1 MKKVLLLIVLF
12 VLCGTA
18 NAYFGDDYV
27 DVDIVYHYDAGRI
40 DSAIGSVLPARVELP
55 TALSKL
61 EMPTNRFNPVYGH
74 VMEYRTKVF
83 SANTIDDGKCRYRD
97 EYNQCVSVMPGI
109 EEYVPADKPEF
120 TDKELFLKDRA
131 DKIMQRNDSLFKK
144 AKSQIQSEY
153 RYLSGKAQTIGLH
166 EIKIYV
172 DYYYDSTEKKWIRP
186 DAENCIVTMM
196 MVTKSGVFLHQDKDS
211 TIRVR
216 NYLYHIPE
224 AKTKRLF
231 FDNGY
236 SQVASEIPEKVPLD
250 SIKVFPY
257 KLVFQIP
264 HNKIID
270 YRKEL
275 KNAVIN
281 KDYSTVRKVLKK
293 MDNYCARNPF
303 FKHAIYWRHLNM
315 LDVLLQDYSDS
326 NRHMVGY
333 ETRIVEYYDDSLEQ
347 VIKGEFDA
355 YIQSGEFE
363 SALSKENDQVKRAVA
378 RILANNGLHDSDEE
392 TREGRNDIVQAYLD
406 SISDFEQK
414 KFLVNKYWNREEMH
428 PFYIYFSLMLGA
440 TRYVGRLGDR
450 IRPGFGWGGAFGG
463 GNNVMSLDFFLQ
475 GFFWSSYDKKAAS
488 SRCFKNRNMKD
499 YEFDAMDIG
508 VEMTYKWLVTKR
520 FEGGIYAGPT
530 FNMSEVVK
538 TKWDND
544 APRNENEPSLE
555 VAPGLDVGLSFAL
568 FEAFNREDVQRM
580 FEPTMYKGGRFG
592 GRLRIGMSTQKTKE
606 SFDVW
611 GWKGYITLEGT
622 LRGHFR
628 TRKKPFFWD

>member
-12 VLCGTA
+12 VLCGA
-18 NAYFGDDYV
+18 ASAYDAA
-27 DVDIVYHYDAGRI
+27 VDIVFYYDAGRI

-74 VMEYRTKVF
+74 VMEYRTKFF
-83 SANTIDDGKCRYRD
+83 SANTKDDDWCRYRD

-236 SQVASEIPEKVPLD
+236 SQVVSEIPEKVPLD

>member
-1 MKKVLLLIVLF
+1 MKKAFFLIALF
-12 VLCGTA
+12 ALCGA
-18 NAYFGDDYV
+18 ASAYDAA
-27 DVDIVYHYDAGRI
+27 VDIVYHYDAGRI

-55 TALSKL
+55 SALSKL
-61 EMPTNRFNPVYGH
+61 VMPTNRFNPVYGH

-131 DKIMQRNDSLFKK
+131 DKIMQRNDSLLKK
-144 AKSQIQSEY
+144 AKSEIQSEY

-236 SQVASEIPEKVPLD
+236 SQVVSEIPEKVPLD

-257 KLVFQIP
+257 KVVFQIP
-264 HNKIID
+264 HNKNID
-270 YRKEL
+270 YRIEL

-293 MDNYCARNPF
+293 MDNYCVRNPF

-333 ETRIVEYYDDSLEQ
+333 ETRIIEYYDDSLEQ

-363 SALSKENDQVKRAVA
+363 SALSKENDQVRRAVA

-414 KFLVNKYWNREEMH
+414 EFLVNKYWNREEMH

>member
-1 MKKVLLLIVLF
+1 
-12 VLCGTA
+12 
-18 NAYFGDDYV
+18 
-27 DVDIVYHYDAGRI
+27 
-40 DSAIGSVLPARVELP
+40 
-55 TALSKL
+55 
-61 EMPTNRFNPVYGH
+61 
-74 VMEYRTKVF
+74 MEYRTKVF

-236 SQVASEIPEKVPLD
+236 SQVVSEIPEKVPLD

-264 HNKIID
+264 HNKNID
-270 YRKEL
+270 YRIEL

-293 MDNYCARNPF
+293 MDNYCVRNPF

-333 ETRIVEYYDDSLEQ
+333 ETRIIEYYDDSLEQ

-363 SALSKENDQVKRAVA
+363 SALSKENDQVRRAVA

-414 KFLVNKYWNREEMH
+414 EFLVNKYWNREEMH

>member
-1 MKKVLLLIVLF
+1 
-12 VLCGTA
+12 
-18 NAYFGDDYV
+18 
-27 DVDIVYHYDAGRI
+27 
-40 DSAIGSVLPARVELP
+40 
-55 TALSKL
+55 
-61 EMPTNRFNPVYGH
+61 
-74 VMEYRTKVF
+74 MEYRTKFF
-83 SANTIDDGKCRYRD
+83 SANAKDDDWCRYRD

-236 SQVASEIPEKVPLD
+236 SQVVSEIPEKVPLD

-257 KLVFQIP
+257 KVVFQIP
-264 HNKIID
+264 HNKNID
-270 YRKEL
+270 YRIEL

-293 MDNYCARNPF
+293 MDNYCVRNPF

-363 SALSKENDQVKRAVA
+363 RALSKENDQVRRAVA

-414 KFLVNKYWNREEMH
+414 EFLVNKYWNREEMH

>member
-1 MKKVLLLIVLF
+1 
-12 VLCGTA
+12 
-18 NAYFGDDYV
+18 
-27 DVDIVYHYDAGRI
+27 
-40 DSAIGSVLPARVELP
+40 
-55 TALSKL
+55 
-61 EMPTNRFNPVYGH
+61 
-74 VMEYRTKVF
+74 
-83 SANTIDDGKCRYRD
+83 
-97 EYNQCVSVMPGI
+97 MPGI

-131 DKIMQRNDSLFKK
+131 DKIMQRNDSLLKK
-144 AKSQIQSEY
+144 AKSEIQSEY

-236 SQVASEIPEKVPLD
+236 SQVVSEIPEKVPLD

-257 KLVFQIP
+257 KVVFQIP
-264 HNKIID
+264 HNKNID
-270 YRKEL
+270 YRIEL

-293 MDNYCARNPF
+293 MDNYCVRNPF

-333 ETRIVEYYDDSLEQ
+333 ETRIIEYYDDSLEQ

-363 SALSKENDQVKRAVA
+363 SALSKENDQVRRAVA

-414 KFLVNKYWNREEMH
+414 EFLVNKYWNREEMH

>member
-1 MKKVLLLIVLF
+1 
-12 VLCGTA
+12 
-18 NAYFGDDYV
+18 
-27 DVDIVYHYDAGRI
+27 
-40 DSAIGSVLPARVELP
+40 
-55 TALSKL
+55 
-61 EMPTNRFNPVYGH
+61 
-74 VMEYRTKVF
+74 
-83 SANTIDDGKCRYRD
+83 
-97 EYNQCVSVMPGI
+97 MPGI

-131 DKIMQRNDSLFKK
+131 DKIMQRNDSLLKK
-144 AKSQIQSEY
+144 AKSEIQNEY

-186 DAENCIVTMM
+186 SVENCIATMM
-196 MVTKSGVFLHQDKDS
+196 MVTKSGFFLHQDKDS
-211 TIRVR
+211 TIRIR
-216 NYLYHIPE
+216 KYMYHIPE
-224 AKTKRLF
+224 TKTKRLF

-236 SQVASEIPEKVPLD
+236 SQVVSGNPEKVPLD

-264 HNKIID
+264 HNKNID
-270 YRKEL
+270 YRIEL

-281 KDYSTVRKVLKK
+281 KDYSTVRKALKK
-293 MDNYCARNPF
+293 MDNYCVRNPF

-363 SALSKENDQVKRAVA
+363 SALSKENDLVKRAVA

-414 KFLVNKYWNREEMH
+414 EFLVNKYWNREEMH

>member
-1 MKKVLLLIVLF
+1 MKKAFFLIALF
-12 VLCGTA
+12 ALCGA
-18 NAYFGDDYV
+18 ASAYDAA
-27 DVDIVYHYDAGRI
+27 VDIVFYYDAGRI

-74 VMEYRTKVF
+74 VMEYRTKFF
-83 SANTIDDGKCRYRD
+83 SANTKDDDWCRYRD

-131 DKIMQRNDSLFKK
+131 DKIMQRNDSLLKK
-144 AKSQIQSEY
+144 AKSEIQNEY

-186 DAENCIVTMM
+186 SVENCIATMM
-196 MVTKSGVFLHQDKDS
+196 MVTKSGFFLHQDKDS
-211 TIRVR
+211 TIRIR
-216 NYLYHIPE
+216 KYMYHIPE
-224 AKTKRLF
+224 TKTKRLF

-236 SQVASEIPEKVPLD
+236 SQVVSGNPEKVPLD

-326 NRHMVGY
+326 DRYGISY
-333 ETRIVEYYDDSLEQ
+333 DIQYVECYDDSLEQ
-347 VIKGEFDA
+347 VIKREFDA
-355 YIQSGEFE
+355 YIQSGAFE
-363 SALSKENDQVKRAVA
+363 KDLSKENDLVKRAVA
-378 RILANNGLHDSDEE
+378 RILANNGLHDSDED
-392 TREGRNDIVQAYLD
+392 TREGRNDIVQSYLD
-406 SISDFEQK
+406 SIPDFEQRE
-414 KFLVNKYWNREEMH
+414 FLVKKYWNRQEMH
-428 PFYIYFSLMLGA
+428 PFYIYFSMMFGA

-450 IRPGFGWGGAFGG
+450 IRPGFGGGGAFGG
-463 GNNVMSLDFFLQ
+463 GNNVMSLDIFLQ
-475 GFFWSSYDKKAAS
+475 GYFWSSYDKKAAS

-538 TKWDND
+538 RKWDKD

-555 VAPGLDVGLSFAL
+555 VAPGVDVGLSFSL
-568 FEAFNREDVQRM
+568 FEAFNRKDVERM
-580 FEPTMYKGGRFG
+580 FKPDLYQGGRFG
-592 GRLRIGMSTQKTKE
+592 GRLRIGMSTQKAKE

-611 GWKGYITLEGT
+611 GWKGYITLEVM
-622 LRGHFR
+622 LRAHLT
-628 TRKKPFFWD
+628 TRNEPFLWD